1 MQLSEEKG
9 ADWEIEAHVKE
20 ALRKHFK
27 PEFLNR
33 IDETIIF
40 HMLTREHLRKI
51 VDIQLDDLA
60 ARLKSRHLTVEFTD
74 AAKEQLIDEGY
85 DVAFGARPLK
95 RVIQQRLENKL
106 ASEIIAG
113 KFTEGDTIK
122 INSDGRMF
130 TFEKV

>member
-1 MQLSEEKG
+1 

-20 ALRKHFK
+20 ALRKYFK

-40 HMLTREHLRKI
+40 HMLKKEPLRQI
-51 VDIQLDDLA
+51 VDIQLNDLT
-60 ARLKSRHLTVEFTD
+60 ARLKDRNITVEFTD
-74 AAKEQLIDEGY
+74 AARSQLMDEGY
-85 DVAFGARPLK
+85 DVAYGARPLK

-106 ASEIIAG
+106 ATEIIGG

-122 INSDGRMF
+122 IDGTGQMF